1 MPAIAGEEVHG
12 AHFGDEFHMSFDC
25 RKAGG
30 EKQVFTSSM
39 VKFAF
44 HAEKERVELFFLSVF
59 VFRHGK
65 VRGAVY
71 PDEPGFVA
79 YAHSLEGME

>member
-25 RKAGG
+25 RKEGG

-39 VKFAF
+39 VKFDF
-44 HAEKERVELFFLSVF
+44 HAEKECVE
-59 VFRHGK
+59 
-65 VRGAVY
+65 
-71 PDEPGFVA
+71 
-79 YAHSLEGME
+79 